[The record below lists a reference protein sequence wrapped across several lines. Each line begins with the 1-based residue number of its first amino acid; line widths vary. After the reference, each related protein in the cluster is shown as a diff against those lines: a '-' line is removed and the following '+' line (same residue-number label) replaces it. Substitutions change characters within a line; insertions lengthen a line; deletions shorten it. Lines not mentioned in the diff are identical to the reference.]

1 MGAIFPGTIGPKK
14 ASRSNPESGLDRLIY
29 KLVAYVLPALF
40 LLVSGYALFCWAALD
55 TTLPD
60 DPVVFRSG
68 VAPVP
73 DWTPEQA
80 LEQLAR
86 APSQLGLSTQLATH
100 PFWLRVD
107 LPAGD
112 RAPGWLEFP
121 SRHAVQLSCWS
132 GGQLLGTASRQQT
145 SGALQMARGG
155 FALAVPSSRQA
166 QAVVCRTA
174 FSGPARLT
182 VLARSS
188 DELHR
193 VDERFQRESGWLDG
207 GLIMLALFLF
217 TTALINRNG
226 TYVLFAVWML
236 LNLRMAALSSGTD
249 LQWLGQRVPEDWLH
263 PMRMLTIALYYT
275 STYALFRNFFREE
288 LLRFGHG
295 PMLRLAGWSCAALLV
310 CSVALPYGRFL
321 PVVWICAAL
330 NIGVL
335 LYYLGRILWL
345 TRSRVA
351 MWYAGS
357 IAITLFAGL
366 AEVVAAALSV
376 RVTDVVNSTT
386 AALSSSLLASL
397 AVAAQMKQ
405 DRDQR
410 KVAKAQLQATYEA
423 MPIGLFSAD
432 FQGRITSANPAMLQM
447 LGGDLLTPARRQ
459 WSQHFAPESWPQLL
473 EQLHRQPSSE
483 VELGGPGGRRYLVRA
498 TLAQRMIEGLM
509 QDVTEQSLANENLR
523 FMALNDPLTRVLN
536 RRGVEQAMAQLQQ
549 TLPQGRRMAMAYLD
563 LDRFKLLNDLY
574 GHAAGDE
581 VLQQVC
587 ERIKGLLSGDMK
599 LGRVGGDE
607 FVILLPG
614 VSLELA
620 CLIGR
625 GVLTSIGSPPYQVGD
640 RAFQVRGS
648 MGLIEIEAGTA
659 FKDAMASADRACRE
673 AKGHH
678 SDGLV
683 VFEHNAQHLEELEAE
698 MQLVARLA
706 AGGEVEGLFLEMQPI
721 MSLRKPHEALNFE
734 VLLRM
739 RDANGQR
746 VPTPRLITAGEHSGR
761 MSMIDRWVLKQ
772 TLAWLQANRHR
783 LSNTQFVCM
792 NLSGASLNDERFIDD
807 VFEALEANLEVAP
820 LLCLEITES
829 VALHDLDNTRRFIHQ
844 VRHFGAKVA
853 LDDFGAG
860 YTSFSYLKDLPGD
873 LLKIDGSFIVNM
885 NEHPA
890 NIAIVE
896 AIVSLANNL
905 GMKTIAEWAEDAA
918 TVETLAEIG
927 VDYVQGFAIA
937 KALDPEVLVREPSSA
952 AFVRDPAT
960 RELVDRL
967 QRIGALPD
975 LYVGGAAA

>member
-1 MGAIFPGTIGPKK
+1 MLGISGQPAPPL
-14 ASRSNPESGLDRLIY
+14 ANPESGLDRLIY
-29 KLVAYVLPALF
+29 RLVAYVLPAAF
-40 LLVSGYALFCWAALD
+40 LLLSLHALLHWNALD
-55 TTLPD
+55 RAPAE
-60 DPVVFRSG
+60 DPVAFRTAPDLAAAWTPALALRQLEE
-68 VAPVP
+68 APV
-73 DWTPEQA
+73 
-80 LEQLAR
+80 QLSAS
-86 APSQLGLSTQLATH
+86 AQLATH
-100 PFWLRVD
+100 PIWMRVD
-107 LPAGD
+107 LPDPG
-112 RAPGWLEFP
+112 RAPDWLEFP
-121 SRHAVQLSCWS
+121 SRHATQLDCWRD
-132 GGQLLGTASRQQT
+132 GQLVGRANRGQT
-145 SGALQMARGG
+145 QGALQPARAG
-155 FALAVPSSRQA
+155 FALSLADGAGGASLICRA
-166 QAVVCRTA
+166 Q
-174 FSGPARLT
+174 FSGPARIS

-188 DELHR
+188 EDLHR
-193 VDERFQRESGWLDG
+193 AEERFSRESGWLDG
-207 GLIMLALFLF
+207 GLVMLALFLF
-217 TTALINRNG
+217 VTALINRNG
-226 TYVLFAVWML
+226 GYVLFAVWML
-236 LNLRMAALSSGTD
+236 LNLRMAALSSGAD
-249 LQWLGQRVPEDWLH
+249 VQWLGQRVPEDWLH
-263 PMRMLTIALYYT
+263 PMRMLTIALYYA

-288 LLRFGHG
+288 LGRVGHG
-295 PMLRLAGWSCAALLV
+295 LMLRLAAWSCAALLA
-310 CSVALPYGRFL
+310 CSLLLPYARFL
-321 PVVWICAAL
+321 PVVWVCAAL

-366 AEVVAAALSV
+366 AEVIAAALSL
-376 RVTDVVNSTT
+376 RITEVVNSTT

-410 KVAKAQLQATYEA
+410 KAAQAQLLATYEA

-432 FQGRITSANPAMLQM
+432 FSGRLIAANPALRQM
-447 LGGDLLTPARRQ
+447 LGLPADQTAQ
-459 WSQHFAPESWPQLL
+459 WAEHFAPESWPQLL
-473 EQLHRQPSSE
+473 EQLHRQPNAE
-483 VELGGPGGRRYLVRA
+483 MELSGPTGRRFLVRA
-498 TLAQRMIEGLM
+498 TLAQRVIEGLL
-509 QDVTEQSLANENLR
+509 QDVTEQSRATENLR

-536 RRGVEQAMAQLQQ
+536 RRGVEQALGELQRS
-549 TLPQGRRMAMAYLD
+549 LPTDRRMAMAYLD

-587 ERIKGLLSGDMK
+587 ERIRGLLSGDMK

-607 FVILLPG
+607 FVVLLPG

-625 GVLTSIGSPPYQVGD
+625 GILTAIGSPPYQVGD

-648 MGLIEIEAGTA
+648 MGLIEIDAGTA

-721 MSLRKPHEALNFE
+721 MSLKKPHEALNFE

-739 RDANGQR
+739 RDASGQR

-761 MSMIDRWVLKQ
+761 MSMIDRWVLRQ
-772 TLAWLQANRHR
+772 TLEWLQAHR
-783 LSNTQFVCM
+783 GQLASTQFVCM

-807 VFEALEANLEVAP
+807 VFDMLEANLEVAP

-937 KALDPEVLVREPSSA
+937 KAQDPAELLRRPSSA
-952 AFVRDPAT
+952 AFVRDVET

-967 QRIGALPD
+967 QRQGNLPD
-975 LYVGGAAA
+975 LFVGTRVEAAA

>member
-1 MGAIFPGTIGPKK
+1 MLGI
-14 ASRSNPESGLDRLIY
+14 SGQSAQPLATPDNGIDRLIY
-29 KLVAYVLPALF
+29 RLVAYVLPAVF
-40 LLVSGYALFCWAALD
+40 LLLSLHALLEWRTLD
-55 TTLPD
+55 QRPTES
-60 DPVVFRSG
+60 PVVFH
-68 VAPVP
+68 VLADPDA
-73 DWTPEQA
+73 DWTPTQA
-80 LEQLAR
+80 ARRLEDAPAQLSAS
-86 APSQLGLSTQLATH
+86 AQLVTH

-107 LPAGD
+107 LPET
-112 RAPGWLEFP
+112 APAWLEFP
-121 SRHAVQLSCWS
+121 SRHATELACWNE
-132 GGQLLGTASRQQT
+132 GQLLGRASRDRIQ
-145 SGALQMARGG
+145 GALQTVRAG
-155 FALAVPSSRQA
+155 FALAVPAA
-166 QAVVCRTA
+166 QAPRTLICRA
-174 FSGPARLT
+174 VFSGPARLS
-182 VLARSS
+182 VLARSG

-193 VDERFQRESGWLDG
+193 AEERFSRESGWLDG
-207 GLIMLALFLF
+207 GLIMLSLFLF
-217 TTALINRNG
+217 ITALINRNG
-226 TYVLFAVWML
+226 SYVLFAVWML
-236 LNLRMAALSSGTD
+236 LNLRMAALSSGAD
-249 LQWLGQRVPEDWLH
+249 VQWLGQRVPEDWLH
-263 PMRMLTIALYYT
+263 PMRMLTIALYYA
-275 STYALFRNFFREE
+275 STYALFRNFFRDE
-288 LLRFGHG
+288 LTRVGHG
-295 PMLRLAGWSCAALLV
+295 LMLRLAGLSCVVLLV
-310 CSVALPYGRFL
+310 CSLFLPYGRFL
-321 PVVWICAAL
+321 PVVWFCAAL

-366 AEVVAAALSV
+366 AEVVAAALSL
-376 RVTDVVNSTT
+376 RITEVVNSTT

-410 KVAKAQLQATYEA
+410 KVAQARLQSTYEA

-432 FQGRITSANPAMLQM
+432 FSGRIVSANPALRQM
-447 LGGDLLTPARRQ
+447 LGQAALQANPQ
-459 WSQHFAPESWPQLL
+459 WASFFEAQTWPQLL
-473 EQLHRQPSSE
+473 EQLHRQPSAE
-483 VELGGPGGRRYLVRA
+483 MELPGPGNRRYLVRA
-498 TLAQRMIEGLM
+498 TLSQRVVEGLL
-509 QDVTEQSLANENLR
+509 QDVTEQSRATENLR

-536 RRGVEQAMAQLQQ
+536 RRGVEQALGELQQ
-549 TLPQGRRMAMAYLD
+549 NLPEGRRMAAAYLD

-587 ERIKGLLSGDMK
+587 ERIKGLLSGDMR

-625 GVLTSIGSPPYQVGD
+625 GVLTAIGSPPYQVGD

-648 MGLIEIEAGTA
+648 MGLVELDRDTA

-673 AKGHH
+673 AKSHH

-721 MSLRKPHEALNFE
+721 MSLKKPHEALNFE

-746 VPTPRLITAGEHSGR
+746 IPTPRLITAGEHSGR
-761 MSMIDRWVLKQ
+761 MSMIDRWVMRQ
-772 TLAWLQANRHR
+772 TLAWLVEHR
-783 LSNTQFVCM
+783 ERLGSTQFVCM

-807 VFEALEANLEVAP
+807 VFDMLEAHLEVAP

-829 VALHDLDNTRRFIHQ
+829 VALHDLENTRRFIHQ

-937 KALDPEVLVREPSSA
+937 KAQEPGDLLLQPSSA

-967 QRIGALPD
+967 QRQGSLPD
-975 LYVGGAAA
+975 LYVGGGGRGIEAAA

>member
-1 MGAIFPGTIGPKK
+1 MHGISGQTSLPLA
-14 ASRSNPESGLDRLIY
+14 NPESGIDRLIY
-29 KLVAYVLPALF
+29 QLVAYVLPVVF
-40 LLVSGYALFCWAALD
+40 LLVSLVALVDWSALD
-55 TTLPD
+55 TAPAD
-60 DPVVFRSG
+60 DPVVFRTLPDVSG
-68 VAPVP
+68 Q
-73 DWTPEQA
+73 WQPEQA
-80 LEQLAR
+80 LAQLEQAPAR
-86 APSQLGLSTQLATH
+86 LQSSTQLATH

-107 LPAGD
+107 LPGGD
-112 RAPGWLEFP
+112 RRPGWLEFP
-121 SRHAVQLSCWS
+121 SRHATALSCWS
-132 GGQLLGTASRQQT
+132 NGRLLGAATRSGT
-145 SGALQMARGG
+145 SGALQPLRGG
-155 FALAVPSSRQA
+155 YALELPVGDAPQTL
-166 QAVVCRTA
+166 VCRA
-174 FSGPARLT
+174 SYSGPARQS
-182 VLARSS
+182 VLARSN

-193 VDERFQRESGWLDG
+193 VAERFSREAGWLDG

-217 TTALINRNG
+217 ITSLINRNG
-226 TYVLFAVWML
+226 TYVLFSVWVLM
-236 LNLRMAALSSGTD
+236 NLRMAALSAGSD
-249 LQWLGQRVPEDWLH
+249 VQWLGQRVPEDWLH
-263 PMRMLTIALYYT
+263 PMRMLTIALYYA

-288 LLRFGHG
+288 LARVGHG
-295 PMLRLAGWSCAALLV
+295 PMLRLAAWSCLPLLGLSLV
-310 CSVALPYGRFL
+310 LPYARFL
-321 PVVWICAAL
+321 PVVWVCTAL

-357 IAITLFAGL
+357 IAITLFASL
-366 AEVVAAALSV
+366 SEVAAAALSV
-376 RVTDVVNSTT
+376 RGLTDVVNSVT

-410 KVAKAQLQATYEA
+410 RAAQARLQSTYEA

-432 FQGRITSANPAMLQM
+432 FTGRITSANPALRQM
-447 LGGDLLTPARRQ
+447 LGDDLLSPAKRD
-459 WSQHFAPESWPQLL
+459 WATNFPAESWPALL

-483 VELGGPGGRRYLVRA
+483 VELPGPAGRRYLVRA
-498 TLAQRMIEGLM
+498 TLAQRVIEGLI
-509 QDVTEQSLANENLR
+509 QDVTEQSQATENLR

-536 RRGVEQAMAQLQQ
+536 RRGVEQAMSQLQAA
-549 TLPQGRRMAMAYLD
+549 LPPGRRMAMAYLD

-587 ERIKGLLSGDMK
+587 ERIKGLLSGEMK

-625 GVLTSIGSPPYQVGD
+625 GVLTAIGSPPYQVGD

-648 MGLIEIEAGTA
+648 MGLVEIDATTA

-673 AKGHH
+673 AKSHH

-761 MSMIDRWVLKQ
+761 MSMIDRWVLRQ
-772 TLAWLQANRHR
+772 TLEWLQAHRHK
-783 LSNTQFVCM
+783 LTNTQFVCM

-807 VFEALEANLEVAP
+807 VFEMLETHLDVAP

-829 VALHDLDNTRRFIHQ
+829 VALHDLENTRRFIHQ

-896 AIVSLANNL
+896 AIVSLANTL

-937 KALDPEVLVREPSSA
+937 KAQDPALLLREPSSA
-952 AFVRDPAT
+952 AFVRDAET

-967 QRIGALPD
+967 QRNGALPD
-975 LYVGGAAA
+975 LYVGGAAAA